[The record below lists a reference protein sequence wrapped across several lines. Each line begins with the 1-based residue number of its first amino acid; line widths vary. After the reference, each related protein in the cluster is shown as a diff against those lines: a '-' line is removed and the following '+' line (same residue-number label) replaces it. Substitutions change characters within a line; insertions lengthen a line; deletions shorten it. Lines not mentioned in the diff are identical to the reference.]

1 MLIGREL
8 LRISIL
14 ARSTNFAEVT
24 RGCEKHM
31 EQAKSLGKSMRRVL
45 IVEDTPADVRQS
57 TAVVKKLGANDVIAL
72 NNIAAAILLLQ
83 DVVEGTKPAPDLI
96 LLDLS
101 FPRESGFEV
110 LRYWKSN
117 PKLHD
122 INVVVW
128 TVMGDTE
135 KKLCQFF
142 GVEHVV
148 PKWAGP
154 RELEAALK
162 TFVQEPDSAQA

>member
-1 MLIGREL
+1 M
-8 LRISIL
+8 
-14 ARSTNFAEVT
+14 
-24 RGCEKHM
+24 
-31 EQAKSLGKSMRRVL
+31 
-45 IVEDTPADVRQS
+45 
-57 TAVVKKLGANDVIAL
+57 AVVKKLGADDVIAL
-72 NNIAAAILLLQ
+72 NNIAAAILFLQ

-117 PKLHD
+117 AKLHQ
-122 INVVVW
+122 IHVVVW

-135 KKLCQFF
+135 KKLCEFF
-142 GVEHVV
+142 GVEHVI

-154 RELEAALK
+154 KGLEAALK
-162 TFVQEPDSAQA
+162 TLAQDSGPAQT

>member
-1 MLIGREL
+1 M
-8 LRISIL
+8 
-14 ARSTNFAEVT
+14 
-24 RGCEKHM
+24 H
-31 EQAKSLGKSMRRVL
+31 RVL
-45 IVEDTPADVRQS
+45 IIEDTPSDVRQS
-57 TAVVKKLGANDVIAL
+57 TAVVKKLGAQDVITL
-72 NNIAAAILLLQ
+72 NNIPAAILFLQ
-83 DVVEGTKPAPDLI
+83 DVVEGTKEAPDLI

-117 PKLHD
+117 AKLHD
-122 INVVVW
+122 IHVVVW

-154 RELEAALK
+154 KELETALR
-162 TFVQEPDSAQA
+162 TFVPEPDSAQA

>member
-1 MLIGREL
+1 MGQAASL
-8 LRISIL
+8 
-14 ARSTNFAEVT
+14 
-24 RGCEKHM
+24 EKR
-31 EQAKSLGKSMRRVL
+31 MRRVL

-57 TAVVKKLGANDVIAL
+57 TAVVKKLGAEDVIAL
-72 NNIAAAILLLQ
+72 NNIAAAILFLQ

-117 PKLHD
+117 AKLHQ
-122 INVVVW
+122 IHVVVW
-128 TVMGDTE
+128 TVMGETE

-154 RELEAALK
+154 KELEAALK
-162 TFVQEPDSAQA
+162 NFVPDTDQAQT

>member
-1 MLIGREL
+1 
-8 LRISIL
+8 
-14 ARSTNFAEVT
+14 
-24 RGCEKHM
+24 M
-31 EQAKSLGKSMRRVL
+31 EGHEGQAVSLGKYMHRVL

-57 TAVVKKLGANDVIAL
+57 TAVVKKLGAQDIIAL
-72 NNIAAAILLLQ
+72 NNIPAAILFLQ
-83 DVVEGTKPAPDLI
+83 DLLEGSKPAPDLI

-117 PKLHD
+117 EKLHK
-122 INVVVW
+122 IHVVVW

-154 RELEAALK
+154 KELEAALK
-162 TFVQEPDSAQA
+162 NFVPDLGVGKS

>member
-1 MLIGREL
+1 M
-8 LRISIL
+8 
-14 ARSTNFAEVT
+14 AEY
-24 RGCEKHM
+24 M
-31 EQAKSLGKSMRRVL
+31 EQAASLRKQIRRVL
-45 IVEDTPADVRQS
+45 IVEDTPADLRQS
-57 TAVVKKLGANDVIAL
+57 TAVVKKLGAEDVIAL
-72 NNIAAAILLLQ
+72 NNIATAILFLQ
-83 DVVEGTKPAPDLI
+83 DVVEGAKPAPDLI

-117 PKLHD
+117 AKLNG
-122 INVVVW
+122 IPVVVW

-142 GVEHVV
+142 GVEHVI

-154 RELEAALK
+154 KELEAALK
-162 TFVQEPDSAQA
+162 TFVQDPDPAQA

>member
-1 MLIGREL
+1 MGQV
-8 LRISIL
+8 
-14 ARSTNFAEVT
+14 A
-24 RGCEKHM
+24 
-31 EQAKSLGKSMRRVL
+31 SLGKMMYRVL
-45 IVEDTPADVRQS
+45 IVEDVAADVRQS
-57 TAVVKKLGANDVIAL
+57 TAVVKKLGATDVIAI
-72 NNIAAAILLLQ
+72 NNIAATILHLQ
-83 DVVEGTKPAPDLI
+83 DVMEGSKPAPDLI

-117 PKLHD
+117 PELHEVP
-122 INVVVW
+122 VVVW

-135 KKLCQFF
+135 KKLCQYF

-162 TFVQEPDSAQA
+162 SFVPDTDSRADLSTGQ

>member
-1 MLIGREL
+1 MG
-8 LRISIL
+8 
-14 ARSTNFAEVT
+14 
-24 RGCEKHM
+24 
-31 EQAKSLGKSMRRVL
+31 QATSLGKRMRRVL
-45 IVEDTPADVRQS
+45 VVEDSPADVRQS
-57 TAVVKKLGANDVIAL
+57 TAVLKKLGAEDVIAM
-72 NNIAAAILLLQ
+72 NNIAATMLFLQ

-117 PKLHD
+117 AKLHQ
-122 INVVVW
+122 IHVVVW

-154 RELEAALK
+154 KELEAALK
-162 TFVQEPDSAQA
+162 NFVQDSDPAQS

>member
-1 MLIGREL
+1 M
-8 LRISIL
+8 
-14 ARSTNFAEVT
+14 
-24 RGCEKHM
+24 H
-31 EQAKSLGKSMRRVL
+31 RVL
-45 IVEDTPADVRQS
+45 IVEDTPSDVRQS
-57 TAVVKKLGANDVIAL
+57 SAVVKKLGAQDIIAL
-72 NNIAAAILLLQ
+72 NNIAAAILFLQ
-83 DVVEGTKPAPDLI
+83 DVVEETKPKPDLI

-117 PKLHD
+117 AKLNG
-122 INVVVW
+122 IPVVVW

-135 KKLCQFF
+135 KTLCEFF

-154 RELEAALK
+154 KELEAALK
-162 TFVQEPDSAQA
+162 TFVQDSDSAQA

>member
-1 MLIGREL
+1 MGQAASL
-8 LRISIL
+8 
-14 ARSTNFAEVT
+14 
-24 RGCEKHM
+24 EKRMH
-31 EQAKSLGKSMRRVL
+31 RVL
-45 IVEDTPADVRQS
+45 IVEDTPADLRQS
-57 TAVVKKLGANDVIAL
+57 TAVVKKLGADDVIAL
-72 NNIAAAILLLQ
+72 NNIAAAILFLQ

-110 LRYWKSN
+110 LRYWKSTE
-117 PKLHD
+117 KLHK
-122 INVVVW
+122 IHVVVW

-142 GVEHVV
+142 GVEHVI

-154 RELEAALK
+154 KELETALK
-162 TFVQEPDSAQA
+162 SFVQDPDPAQA

>member
-1 MLIGREL
+1 MGQA
-8 LRISIL
+8 IS
-14 ARSTNFAEVT
+14 
-24 RGCEKHM
+24 M
-31 EQAKSLGKSMRRVL
+31 GKRMRRVL
-45 IVEDTPADVRQS
+45 ILEDTPADVRQS
-57 TAVVKKLGANDVIAL
+57 TAVVKKLGANDVIAF
-72 NNIAAAILLLQ
+72 NNIAAAMLFLQ
-83 DVVEGTKPAPDLI
+83 DVLEGTKPAPDLI

-117 PKLHD
+117 AKLHQ
-122 INVVVW
+122 IHVVVW

-135 KKLCQFF
+135 KKLCEFF

-154 RELEAALK
+154 KELEAALK
-162 TFVQEPDSAQA
+162 NFAPDLDVAQS

>member
-1 MLIGREL
+1 
-8 LRISIL
+8 
-14 ARSTNFAEVT
+14 
-24 RGCEKHM
+24 M
-31 EQAKSLGKSMRRVL
+31 EQAASLRKRMRRVL
-45 IVEDTPADVRQS
+45 IIEDTPADVRQS
-57 TAVVKKLGANDVIAL
+57 TAVVKKLGADDVIAL
-72 NNIAAAILLLQ
+72 NNIGAAMMFLQ
-83 DVVEGTKPAPDLI
+83 DVMEGTKPAPDLI

-117 PKLHD
+117 PRLHE
-122 INVVVW
+122 IHVVVW

-142 GVEHVV
+142 GVEHVI

-154 RELEAALK
+154 KELEAALK
-162 TFVQEPDSAQA
+162 TFVQDPDPAQA

>member
-1 MLIGREL
+1 
-8 LRISIL
+8 
-14 ARSTNFAEVT
+14 
-24 RGCEKHM
+24 
-31 EQAKSLGKSMRRVL
+31 MRRVL
-45 IVEDTPADVRQS
+45 IVEDTPSDMRQS
-57 TAVVKKLGANDVIAL
+57 TAVVKKLGADDIIAV
-72 NNIAAAILLLQ
+72 NNIAAAILFLQ
-83 DVVEGTKPAPDLI
+83 DVAEGTKEAPDLI

-117 PKLHD
+117 AKIHE
-122 INVVVW
+122 IHVVVW

-154 RELEAALK
+154 KELEAALRN
-162 TFVQEPDSAQA
+162 FIPDSAQA

>member
-1 MLIGREL
+1 MEEAASL
-8 LRISIL
+8 
-14 ARSTNFAEVT
+14 
-24 RGCEKHM
+24 EKRMH
-31 EQAKSLGKSMRRVL
+31 RVL

-57 TAVVKKLGANDVIAL
+57 TAVVKKLGAQDVIAL
-72 NNIAAAILLLQ
+72 NNIAAAILFLQ
-83 DVVEGTKPAPDLI
+83 DVLEGTKPAPDLI

-117 PKLHD
+117 AKLNG
-122 INVVVW
+122 IPVVVW

-135 KKLCQFF
+135 KKLCEFF
-142 GVEHVV
+142 GVEHVI

-154 RELEAALK
+154 KELEAALK
-162 TFVQEPDSAQA
+162 TFVQDSDSAQA

>member
-1 MLIGREL
+1 M
-8 LRISIL
+8 
-14 ARSTNFAEVT
+14 
-24 RGCEKHM
+24 H
-31 EQAKSLGKSMRRVL
+31 RVL
-45 IVEDTPADVRQS
+45 IVEDTPSDVRQS
-57 TAVVKKLGANDVIAL
+57 AAVVKKLGAEDIIAL
-72 NNIAAAILLLQ
+72 NNIAAAILFLQ
-83 DVVEGTKPAPDLI
+83 DVVEGTKKPPDLI

-117 PKLHD
+117 ANLNEIP
-122 INVVVW
+122 VVVW

-135 KKLCQFF
+135 KKLCEFF

-154 RELEAALK
+154 KELEAALR
-162 TFVQEPDSAQA
+162 TFIQEPDSAQA

>member
-1 MLIGREL
+1 VTKGLETL
-8 LRISIL
+8 L
-14 ARSTNFAEVT
+14 NNYM
-24 RGCEKHM
+24 H
-31 EQAKSLGKSMRRVL
+31 RVL

-57 TAVVKKLGANDVIAL
+57 TAVVKKLGAEDVIAL
-72 NNIAAAILLLQ
+72 NNIATAILFLQ

-110 LRYWKSN
+110 LRYWKSTE
-117 PKLHD
+117 KLHK
-122 INVVVW
+122 IHVVVW

-142 GVEHVV
+142 GVEHVI

-154 RELEAALK
+154 KELEAALK
-162 TFVQEPDSAQA
+162 TFVQDPDPAQA

>member
-1 MLIGREL
+1 MG
-8 LRISIL
+8 
-14 ARSTNFAEVT
+14 
-24 RGCEKHM
+24 
-31 EQAKSLGKSMRRVL
+31 QAATLGKCMHRVL

-57 TAVVKKLGANDVIAL
+57 TAVVKKLGASDVITL
-72 NNIAAAILLLQ
+72 NNIAAAILFLQ

-117 PKLHD
+117 DKLHE
-122 INVVVW
+122 IHVVVW

-135 KKLCQFF
+135 TKLCKFF

-148 PKWAGP
+148 QSGQAPKNWKQP
-154 RELEAALK
+154 
-162 TFVQEPDSAQA
+162 